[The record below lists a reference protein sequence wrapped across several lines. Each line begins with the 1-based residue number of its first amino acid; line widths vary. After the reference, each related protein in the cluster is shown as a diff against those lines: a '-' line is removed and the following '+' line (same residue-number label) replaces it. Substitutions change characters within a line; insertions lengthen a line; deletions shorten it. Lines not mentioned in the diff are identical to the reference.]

1 MQVILYKN
9 LSSDNVI
16 NKELTEPLTID
27 INLRGDFN
35 IIRPELILNGSVYTD
50 YNYLE
55 IPSLNK
61 KYILNNFSSVGNT
74 LYKYSFIIDVL
85 ETYYNEFKS
94 IDCLLYRSL
103 KDGDNINVNLDSNLI
118 SSRTEY
124 KNDVELLEST
134 KAVLITVGG

>member
-16 NKELTEPLTID
+16 NKDLTEPLTID

-118 SSRTEY
+118 SSRTEH
-124 KNDVELLEST
+124 KSDVELLEST

>member
-16 NKELTEPLTID
+16 NKDLTEPLTID

>member
-61 KYILNNFSSVGNT
+61 KYILTNFSSVGNT
-74 LYKYSFIIDVL
+74 LYRYGFIIDVL
-85 ETYYNEFKS
+85 ETYYNEFKN

-118 SSRTEY
+118 SSRTEH

>member
-118 SSRTEY
+118 SSRAEY

>member
-118 SSRTEY
+118 SSRTEH

>member
-16 NKELTEPLTID
+16 NKELTEPRTID

-35 IIRPELILNGSVYTD
+35 IIRPELILTGSVYTD

-74 LYKYSFIIDVL
+74 LYRYGFIIDVL
-85 ETYYNEFKS
+85 ETYYNEFKN

-118 SSRTEY
+118 SSRTEH